1 MATIIRRDGKKGV
14 TYKIQ
19 VAVKDVGLGKMV
31 TKSTTWKPEKGMTEK
46 DIETACTI
54 FANEFEK
61 QVIASFTSAE
71 SEKCNVNITFR
82 ELAKK
87 WLNRSEK
94 IFEEGYIGLVEQS
107 LDIVLPMIGGYKVSN
122 ITPSI
127 VQAVFDRIDELKI
140 KNYYITPKKN
150 LRTILERQGISF
162 VWLRNETELN
172 CATLS
177 RVYNG
182 KNIGI
187 KFAKMFAEVCKMD
200 IDRLFDVEI
209 TYRDYAKATI
219 KRFKTVIY
227 NVLSYA
233 VRLRIVNENY
243 ASSKFVDMGKRER
256 KPIQCMDEE
265 ELSKF
270 YNALC
275 KVENIQWR
283 VAIKTALL
291 TGMRRGELCGLNWD
305 DVDFEKKKIYIQRSY
320 SEQPRHGVRL
330 KGTKTIGSTR
340 LITIPDI
347 LVEELKTYKEW
358 YDERRELWGDA
369 WEESGSVFIQKNGKR
384 IHPANIKLWVS
395 KTCVLAGIKH
405 FSVHSLRHT
414 NITLQIMAGVPVTTV
429 AGRAGHVKTSTT
441 TDTYA
446 YYIQSSDK
454 SAAQTLNNI
463 FSNVIEGKNNV

>member
-1 MATIIRRDGKKGV
+1 MATIVKREGKKGI

-31 TKSTTWKPEKGMTEK
+31 TKSTTWKPEIGMSEK
-46 DIETACTI
+46 EIQTACTI
-54 FANEFEK
+54 FADAFEK
-61 QVIASFTSAE
+61 QVIASLSSAE
-71 SEKCNVNITFR
+71 NEKCNVNITFR
-82 ELAKK
+82 ELSKK
-87 WLNRSEK
+87 WLTRSEK
-94 IFEEGYIGLVEQS
+94 IYEQGYIGLAEQS
-107 LDIVLPMIGGYKVSN
+107 LEVVMPMMGGYKVTN

-127 VQAVFDRIDELKI
+127 VQAVFDKIDELKI
-140 KNYYITPKKN
+140 KKYYITPKKN
-150 LRTILERQGISF
+150 IKTILERQGITF
-162 VWLRNETELN
+162 VWLRNKTELN

-182 KNIGI
+182 QNIGI
-187 KFAKMFAEVCKMD
+187 KFARMFSEVCKMD

-209 TYRDYAKATI
+209 TYKNYASATL

-227 NVLSYA
+227 NVLAYA
-233 VRLRIVNENY
+233 VRLRIVDDNY
-243 ASSKFVDMGKRER
+243 ASSKYVDIGKRVR
-256 KPIQCMDEE
+256 QPIQCMNEE

-270 YNALC
+270 YSALC
-275 KVENIQWR
+275 NVENIQWR
-283 VAIKTALL
+283 VSIKTVLL

-305 DVDFEKKKIYIQRSY
+305 DIDFEKKKIYIQRSY
-320 SEQPRHGVRL
+320 SEQPRHGVVL

-340 LITIPDI
+340 LISIPDI
-347 LVEELKTYKEW
+347 LVEELKTYKQW
-358 YDERRELWGDA
+358 YDERREMWGDA
-369 WEESGSVFIQKNGKR
+369 WVESGSVFIQRNGQR
-384 IHPANIKLWVS
+384 IHPANIKLWVN
-395 KTCVLAGIKH
+395 KTCILAGIKH

-454 SAAQTLNNI
+454 SAAQTLNSI
-463 FSNVIEGKNNV
+463 FSKVTKGYGDV

>member
-1 MATIIRRDGKKGV
+1 MATIIKREGKKGV

-19 VAVKDVGLGKMV
+19 VAIKDVGLGKMV
-31 TKSTTWKPEKGMTEK
+31 TKSTSWKPEKGMTEK
-46 DIETACTI
+46 EIQTACTI
-54 FANEFEK
+54 FADEFERR
-61 QVIASFTSAE
+61 VIASFSSAE
-71 SEKCNVNITFR
+71 QDKCNTNITFR

-87 WLNRSEK
+87 WLSRSEK
-94 IFEEGYIGLVEQS
+94 MYEEGYIGLAEQG
-107 LDIVLPMIGGYKVSN
+107 LEKVLPLIGGYKISN

-127 VQAVFDRIDELKI
+127 VQAVFDKIDAMKV
-140 KNYYITPKKN
+140 KKYYIVPKKN
-150 LRTILERQGISF
+150 LKAILARQGIDF
-162 VWLRNETELN
+162 IWLRNETELN

-177 RVYNG
+177 RVFNG
-182 KNIGI
+182 LNIGI
-187 KFAKMFAEVCKMD
+187 KFATMFSEVCKMD
-200 IDRLFDVEI
+200 MNRLFDVEI
-209 TYRDYAKATI
+209 TYVDYAKGTLKRYKTI
-219 KRFKTVIY
+219 IY
-227 NVLSYA
+227 NVLAYA
-233 VRLRIVNENY
+233 VRLRIVDDNY

-256 KPIQCMDEE
+256 KPVKCMDEE
-265 ELSKF
+265 ELFKF
-270 YNALC
+270 YSALC
-275 KVENIQWR
+275 GVENIQWR
-283 VAIKTALL
+283 VAVKTVLL

-320 SEQPRHGVRL
+320 SEQPRHGVKL
-330 KGTKTIGSTR
+330 KGTKTVGSTR

-347 LVEELKTYKEW
+347 LVEELKVYKKW
-358 YDERRELWGDA
+358 YDEQRELWGDA
-369 WEESGSVFIQKNGKR
+369 WIESGSVFIQKDGKR
-384 IHPANIKLWVS
+384 VHPANIKLWVS

-463 FSNVIEGKNNV
+463 FSSVVSGG